1 MYKVIML
8 PTEGS
13 ENEAPAISLAVR
25 LSQRF
30 DAELHL
36 VRVHT
41 VAPTIDP
48 VPVTG
53 LLPRSDE
60 ALRAERLV
68 AKESLES
75 LGDQCGHFGV
85 VTALV
90 EGPVGPA
97 LRDYADRKKID
108 LIVMSS
114 RSRSGLSR
122 LTLGSV
128 TDYLIRHTN
137 VPVLVA
143 RQSATPIGSVS
154 DAPFERIVVPL
165 DGSALAEEILPQVAE
180 LASRRKSTVSLL
192 HVLTPVTYA
201 QHEIMQPGLP
211 WWDEEIA
218 DAQAYLE
225 RAATY
230 LVERGLTVGKEIV
243 LTEDVATAIMDYSLR
258 ARADLIAIATR
269 GIGGISRL
277 VFGTVADEVTRKSPT
292 SVLVFHPRA
301 GAADVPPLRARTRAM
316 VEAR

>member
-1 MYKVIML
+1 MYKAIML

-13 ENEAPAISLAVR
+13 EAEKSAVSLATR
-25 LSQRF
+25 LSHRF

-36 VRVHT
+36 VRVHIA
-41 VAPTIDP
+41 VPTLEP
-48 VPVTG
+48 VPG
-53 LLPRSDE
+53 IGMLPPNEETR
-60 ALRAERLV
+60 RAERLI
-68 AKESLES
+68 ARERLES
-75 LGDQCGHFGV
+75 LGAQCGRFGV
-85 VTALV
+85 VTALL
-90 EGPVGPA
+90 EGPVGPT
-97 LRDYADRKKID
+97 LRDYADKQKID

-122 LTLGSV
+122 MTLGSV
-128 TDYLIRHTN
+128 TDYLIRNTN

-143 RQSATPIGSVS
+143 RECATPGGYAS
-154 DAPFERIVVPL
+154 DLPFQRILVPL

-211 WWDEEIA
+211 WWDEDIA
-218 DAQAYLE
+218 NAEAYLE

-230 LVERGLTVGKEIV
+230 LIDRGLTVCKEVI
-243 LTEDVATAIMDYSLR
+243 LTEDVATAIIDYSLQT
-258 ARADLIAIATR
+258 RADLIAIATR
-269 GIGGISRL
+269 GVGGISRL

-301 GAADVPPLRARTRAM
+301 GTGDGSPRRLRARKLAD
-316 VEAR
+316 AR